1 MNSFDQ
7 CSTVAAKSLAM
18 LHPFLEETQGRYVV
32 TDKGRLAPY
41 LQSVVGDLIFN
52 DRAGRMWTVELKADA
67 TALTNVF
74 LETWSNRNLDDLGNR
89 HAVGRKPGWLLT
101 LNADLLF
108 YHFIN
113 QDKLLVANLPAL
125 QRWAFCA
132 PSRNMS
138 EPINGRGDR
147 VRLQG
152 RLWDF
157 REVRQAAYEQK
168 NDTRGRPVPVP
179 ILLNEVEPAPKL
191 LSVRQLSLDLFRSE
205 VA

>member
-1 MNSFDQ
+1 ML
-7 CSTVAAKSLAM
+7 AAKSLAM

-52 DRAGRMWTVELKADA
+52 DRDGGMWTVELKADA
-67 TALTNVF
+67 TAHPNLF
-74 LETWSNRNLDDLGNR
+74 LETWSNRNLDDLANR
-89 HAVGRKPGWLLT
+89 HVGGRKPGWLLT

-108 YHFIN
+108 YHFVN
-113 QDKLLVANLPAL
+113 QDKLVVVSLPGL

-132 PSRNMS
+132 LSRNVS
-138 EPINGRGDR
+138 EPMNARGER
-147 VRLQG
+147 ARLQG

-157 REVRQAAYEQK
+157 REVKQKSYQQK
-168 NDTRGRPVPVP
+168 NDTWGRPVPIS
-179 ILLNEVEPAPKL
+179 ILLSEVKPAPKV
-191 LSVRQLSLDLFRSE
+191 LSVRQLALDLFGRD

>member
-1 MNSFDQ
+1 
-7 CSTVAAKSLAM
+7 M

-52 DRAGRMWTVELKADA
+52 DRDGRMWTVELKADG
-67 TALTNVF
+67 TAHPNLF
-74 LETWSNRNLDDLGNR
+74 LETWSNRNLDDLPNR
-89 HAVGRKPGWLLT
+89 HVGGRKPGWLLT

-113 QDKLLVANLPAL
+113 QDKLVVANLPAL

-138 EPINGRGDR
+138 EPINQRGER
-147 VRLQG
+147 ARLQG

-157 REVRQAAYEQK
+157 RETEQKSYHQK
-168 NDTRGRPVPVP
+168 NDTRGRPVP
-179 ILLNEVEPAPKL
+179 IATLLAEVKPQPKVM
-191 LSVRQLSLDLFRSE
+191 SVRQISLDLFGRE